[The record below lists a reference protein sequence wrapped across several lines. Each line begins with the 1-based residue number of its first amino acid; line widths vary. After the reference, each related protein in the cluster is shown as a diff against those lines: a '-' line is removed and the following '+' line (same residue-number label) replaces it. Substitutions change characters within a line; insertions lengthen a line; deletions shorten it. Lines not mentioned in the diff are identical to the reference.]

1 MQFNL
6 PDGRLQSPRSSR
18 GLKTGLYTAIYG
30 IQRGF
35 WIRGRLKQDRSNKL
49 SRKTKANAKQALAL
63 SELNIIFVYQQKDGA
78 ALIKLRVA

>member
-1 MQFNL
+1 MHFNH
-6 PDGRLQSPRSSR
+6 PDDRLQSTRSSQ
-18 GLKTGLYTAIYG
+18 GLKTAMYG

-35 WIRGRLKQDRSNKL
+35 WVRGRLKQDRANKL
-49 SRKTKANAKQALAL
+49 SRKTTANAKKLFAL

>member
-6 PDGRLQSPRSSR
+6 PDDRLQSPRSSR
-18 GLKTGLYTAIYG
+18 GLKSALYG

-35 WIRGRLKQDRSNKL
+35 WIRRRFKQDRSNKL
-49 SRKTKANAKQALAL
+49 SRKSTANAKQVFAL

>member
-6 PDGRLQSPRSSR
+6 RDGCLQSPRSSR

-49 SRKTKANAKQALAL
+49 SRKTTANAKQALAL
-63 SELNIIFVYQQKDGA
+63 SELNIIFVYQQKDGV

>member
-6 PDGRLQSPRSSR
+6 PDDRLQSPRSSR
-18 GLKTGLYTAIYG
+18 GEE
-30 IQRGF
+30 RGF
-35 WIRGRLKQDRSNKL
+35 WIRRRFKQDRSNKL
-49 SRKTKANAKQALAL
+49 SRKSTANAKQVFAL